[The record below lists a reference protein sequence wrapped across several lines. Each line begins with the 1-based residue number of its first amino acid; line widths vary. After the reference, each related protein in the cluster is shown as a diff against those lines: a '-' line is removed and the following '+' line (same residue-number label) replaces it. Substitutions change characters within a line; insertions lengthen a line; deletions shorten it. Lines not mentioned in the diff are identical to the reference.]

1 MVHSGDQGADG
12 PTYHIASEETYKD
25 GQTIIEEG
33 SSGDWVYIVLSG
45 SVEISKTIGGRKFII
60 TVLEQGQVFGE
71 LGYLGAIKRTATARS
86 IGETTIGVID
96 RSFLDQEFNKLS
108 GPFRGI
114 LVAVV
119 ERFKNLINR
128 ACEFSARKEV
138 RAQKTLT
145 LMFKDRKSFVKAYTG
160 NISKGGLFI
169 MTEHPLKQ
177 GEQFLLRL
185 QLPDLPEPINITCE
199 VLWVRK
205 QTESEKKPPGM
216 GVKFSKMT
224 KRDNQILNQYFQAL
238 IRGEGKA

>member
-1 MVHSGDQGADG
+1 MVHSGGRRTDG

-33 SSGDWVYIVLSG
+33 SSGDWVYVVLSG
-45 SVEISKTIGGRKFII
+45 SVEISKEIGGRKFII

-119 ERFKNLINR
+119 KRFRNLIER
-128 ACEFSARKEV
+128 TEFSSPKES
-138 RAQKTLT
+138 R
-145 LMFKDRKSFVKAYTG
+145 RWS
-160 NISKGGLFI
+160 SS
-169 MTEHPLKQ
+169 H
-177 GEQFLLRL
+177 R
-185 QLPDLPEPINITCE
+185 
-199 VLWVRK
+199 
-205 QTESEKKPPGM
+205 
-216 GVKFSKMT
+216 
-224 KRDNQILNQYFQAL
+224 
-238 IRGEGKA
+238 